1 VAQTNFAKAAVSRAR
16 ALAGRT
22 LTRLRTGRNVH
33 LGPDSYVSWK
43 AALDTGRGGTLRI
56 GARCVIHPYAM
67 ILTYGGDVRLGDD
80 CSVNSF
86 TILYGM
92 GGIEIGNGVR
102 IAAHTT
108 IITSNHVFD
117 DPDRLIREQGHR
129 SRGIVIEDDV
139 WIASGARILDGVRIG
154 RGAVVAAGA
163 VVNRDVPAYAV
174 VGGVPARPLKSR
186 RPQARAS
193 GDSFD

>member
-1 VAQTNFAKAAVSRAR
+1 VAVARAR

-22 LTRLRTGRNVH
+22 LTRLRTGRNVR
-33 LGPDSYVSWK
+33 LGAGSYVSWK
-43 AALDTGRGGTLRI
+43 ATLDTARGGTLEL

-67 ILTYGGDVRLGDD
+67 LLTYGGDIRLGDD

-92 GGIEIGNGVR
+92 GGITIGNNVR

-108 IITSNHVFD
+108 LVTSNHVFD
-117 DPDRLIREQGHR
+117 DPDRPIREQGHR
-129 SRGIVIEDDV
+129 SVGIVVEDDV
-139 WIASGARILDGVRIG
+139 WIASGARILDGVCIG

-163 VVNRDVPAYAV
+163 VVNRDVPPYAV
-174 VGGVPARPLKSR
+174 VGGVPARPLRSR
-186 RPQARAS
+186 RPNARAS